1 MPAVKIFSKI
11 NALVLCAGLFLHSA
25 RGQGLKTG
33 VSGTNAPATATQ
45 LEPEVVPGLPPIT
58 RVITSVGTNKF
69 AFFAPRNFRVD
80 ASNPRKISLTSPD
93 DMTFI
98 TVRILP
104 PLPKPAGTEK
114 KKSLRE
120 TCRDLLLA
128 GHPGG
133 KVLSEF
139 TRTAGDCSG
148 PAFDVQWQIPAGG
161 VQAARVAF
169 IPTVAGLL
177 EFKLSTKPDRF
188 HAATYKFNNVLLSF
202 RVSKNGKLEIVR
214 LSNKL

>member
-1 MPAVKIFSKI
+1 MPAVKIISRVQ
-11 NALVLCAGLFLHSA
+11 ALVLCAGLFLQTAH
-25 RGQGLKTG
+25 GEGLKAG
-33 VSGTNAPATATQ
+33 VAGTNASPIATQ
-45 LEPEVVPGLPPIT
+45 LEPESVPGFQSVT
-58 RVITSVGTNKF
+58 RVVTSAGTNKF
-69 AFFAPRNFRVD
+69 AFFAPRNFRID

-98 TVRILP
+98 TVQMLP
-104 PLPKPAGTEK
+104 AFAKQTGTQK

-120 TCRDLLLA
+120 NCRELLRA
-128 GHPGG
+128 EHPGG
-133 KVLSEF
+133 KILSEF

-148 PAFDVQWQIPAGG
+148 PAFDLQWQVPAGG
-161 VQAARVAF
+161 LQAARVAF

-202 RVSKNGKLEIVR
+202 RVSKNGKLEVVR